1 VGVRMLRIE
10 SSGPRRSD
18 EEVPGEM
25 IMAAATQPSMIT
37 ARAPAICCGEAGRG
51 NKQLAWCISGVA
63 SLAALLA
70 SSAREIKD
78 WSIALA
84 RGHFSRLSRGWTAA
98 CILAPWAARCRA
110 LAAAGALHMHDQSSS
125 AGYLGQKPSGNSPLP
140 TTAWPMLTGARLK
153 QTSTASGC
161 PGSRWLL
168 PLRPGLVPH
177 PVVCSAPVLLPGFSP
192 HIRPPLP
199 ARHTLRLAA
208 SPTPARPS
216 AASSS
221 QTAAAAR
228 LGLAALLAWL
238 KSRPVGKACRFP
250 RPGQSTMLMRE

>member
-1 VGVRMLRIE
+1 VHASPMGGSVSCPGCGGWTLHA
-10 SSGPRRSD
+10 RR
-18 EEVPGEM
+18 G
-25 IMAAATQPSMIT
+25 QQC
-37 ARAPAICCGEAGRG
+37 RAPR
-51 NKQLAWCISGVA
+51 WH
-63 SLAALLA
+63 
-70 SSAREIKD
+70 R
-78 WSIALA
+78 
-84 RGHFSRLSRGWTAA
+84 H
-98 CILAPWAARCRA
+98 
-110 LAAAGALHMHDQSSS
+110 
-125 AGYLGQKPSGNSPLP
+125 SGNSPLP
-140 TTAWPMLTGARLK
+140 TTAWPMLTEARPK
-153 QTSTASGC
+153 RTSTASGC
-161 PGSRWLL
+161 PGSRWPL